1 MKNNQNN
8 NNGPALNGQQDEQE
22 FLNVNSSNFGEIPN
36 EEAIKPPISVQTN
49 TIAKNEEVGQPV
61 KQETKGLDSLAKNQE
76 EINHFYQTNLD
87 KNWTTLEKWTNNSMY
102 KQVQEVKKELFKTS
116 AHYRL
121 AFYRTMLDTR
131 LETLNE
137 KCNAGIKMVK
147 GHYRHQVS
155 SYLMSKM
162 EQISFEVK
170 DRQVAFLE
178 MMKTKYSYSETL
190 AAYPS
195 MQQRYLT
202 SIFDEEGKYLKF
214 LDGLLDNFQSI
225 IDEELKKYN

>member
-1 MKNNQNN
+1 MKQDQIN
-8 NNGPALNGQQDEQE
+8 NNGPELIGQQDKQE
-22 FLNVNSSNFGEIPN
+22 FVHVNSINLGDMLSDQTS
-36 EEAIKPPISVQTN
+36 KPPATVQTS
-49 TIAKNEEVGQPV
+49 TVAKNEEVNQPV

-76 EINHFYQTNLD
+76 EIDRFYQANLD
-87 KNWTTLEKWTNNSMY
+87 KQWSTWDRWTNKGMY
-102 KQVQEVKKELFKTS
+102 NQVQEVKKELFKTS

-121 AFYRTMLDTR
+121 AFYKTMLDTR
-131 LETLNE
+131 LEYLNE

-162 EQISFEVK
+162 EQLSFEVR
-170 DRQVAFLE
+170 DRQFAFLE
-178 MMKTKYSYSETL
+178 MMKTKYSYSESLTG
-190 AAYPS
+190 YPS

-214 LDGLLDNFQSI
+214 LDGLLDKFQSI
-225 IDEELKKYN
+225 VDEELKKYN